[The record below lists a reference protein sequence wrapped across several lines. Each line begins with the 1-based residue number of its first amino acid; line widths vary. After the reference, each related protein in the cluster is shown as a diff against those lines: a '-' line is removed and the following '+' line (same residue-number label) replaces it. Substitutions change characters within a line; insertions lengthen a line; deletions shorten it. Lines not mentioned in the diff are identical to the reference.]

1 MRSLRDQQYALER
14 QRSLLYQSAAD
25 GLAKDAQNLLVDRE
39 RDFVAQVQRL
49 LSTQS
54 ARELALAFDETL
66 RTNWPLAQVG
76 CAVTVDGEILSPSPQ
91 GRPEARM
98 FLTGNAKFLV

>member
-1 MRSLRDQQYALER
+1 MKKVALVFVLAVIVPSLVLAWLAMLSVRDQQYALER

-25 GLAKDAQNLLVDRE
+25 GLAKDAQNLLAQRE

-49 LSTQS
+49 LATQN
-54 ARELALAFDETL
+54 ARELALSFDETL

-76 CAVTVDGEILSPSPQ
+76 
-91 GRPEARM
+91 
-98 FLTGNAKFLV
+98 